1 MSKSGCVFIRTLNP
15 VLGGT
20 VLLCVLLVFCMDMWL
35 FEVEAPCKFFV
46 AFGKFFYG
54 GALSFIAAYVFY
66 LVTVHYPDTRKARMI
81 YEASLFPA
89 NAIVTNIEGIFIDM
103 AKKQGKEIE
112 RGSLNEDVIKNLLAS
127 TRCYGVSTSSSLNG
141 QEMNWLEYLRSKEET
156 YRLHIKEIKS
166 LYVQLDSEYVAAV
179 SAIEQVSLSVPLEGM
194 VYVSRKHCGVRADQ
208 LTFGNGLENFFLKL
222 YRKSQNLRKVIDARC
237 AQYEIKEDAD
247 ENFTLTLSGTSVS
260 VGEKSELNPEAELNT
275 ENISSQK

>member
-1 MSKSGCVFIRTLNP
+1 MKKNGCVFIRTLNP
-15 VLGGT
+15 VLGGA

-66 LVTVHYPDTRKARMI
+66 LVTVHYPETRKVRMI

-112 RGSLNEDVIKNLLAS
+112 RGCLNEDVIKKLLAS
-127 TRCYGVSTSSSLNG
+127 TKCYGVSTSSSLNG
-141 QEMNWLEYLRSKEET
+141 KEMNWLEYLRSKEET
-156 YRLHIKEIKS
+156 YRLHIREIKS

-179 SAIEQVSLSVPLEGM
+179 SAIEQHRFSGPLISM
-194 VYVSRKHCGVRADQ
+194 VYVSKKYCGDRASQ
-208 LTFGNGLENFFLKL
+208 LSFGNGLEDFFLEL

-237 AQYEIKEDAD
+237 IKYEIKEDTG
-247 ENFTLTLSGTSVS
+247 ENFTLNLSGIVTTTDKTS
-260 VGEKSELNPEAELNT
+260 
-275 ENISSQK
+275 ENVSSQK